1 MEYRYLG
8 SSGLQVSAISLGG
21 WVTLS
26 HQMEQDLA
34 YEIMQAAFNGG
45 INFFDNSESYGYG
58 KSETVMGNV
67 IRKAGW
73 KRSEFVVSTKIFW
86 GGEGINQ
93 IGLSRK
99 HILEGAE
106 AALARYQLDYV
117 DLIFCH
123 RPDIHTPVEES
134 VRAMTYLV
142 NSGKALY
149 WGTSEWSAAQIM
161 EAYAVARQEHLI
173 PPQMEQPEYSMFR
186 RERVEREYA
195 HLYTEIGLGTTVW
208 SPLAGGLLTGKYN
221 KGIPEGSRATIEEYE
236 WLRERFES
244 EQALL
249 NIEKVKKLAPIAEEL
264 GCTMAQLA
272 LAWCLKNPNVSTA
285 ITGASRPEQVVENMA
300 ALDVVD
306 KLTGDVVARIEEIL
320 DNKPKPELD
329 FRGA

>member
-73 KRSEFVVSTKIFW
+73 KRSEFVVSSKIFW

-161 EAYAVARQEHLI
+161 KAYAVARQEHLI

-221 KGIPEGSRATIEEYE
+221 KGIPEDSRATIEEYE
-236 WLRERFES
+236 WLRERYES

-272 LAWCLKNPNVSTA
+272 LAWCLRNPNVSTA

-306 KLTGDVVARIEEIL
+306 KLTGDVMARIEEIL